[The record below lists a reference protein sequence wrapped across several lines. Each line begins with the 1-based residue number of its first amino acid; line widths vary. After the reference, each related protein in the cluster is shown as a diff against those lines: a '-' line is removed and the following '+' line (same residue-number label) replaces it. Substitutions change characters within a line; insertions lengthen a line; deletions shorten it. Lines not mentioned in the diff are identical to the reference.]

1 MDTILFLS
9 CDLVWSAMSAQVY
22 RFEDFELDRGAYQ
35 LRRAGRVVRLER
47 IPLDVLFLLV
57 ESRGQLLTREEILA
71 RIWGT
76 EVFLDVDNSINTAI
90 RKIRQALKDNPES
103 PRFLHTVPGK
113 GYRFEGSDFTSNVS
127 VIPPGAP
134 VLPAEVSASAPAEAA
149 PPPVP
154 DRPSAR
160 KIRLWPFWLGL
171 VVMLGLAVLIT
182 RPYLRTSSKPGPQ
195 KAMLAVLP
203 FENLSNDPQQD
214 YFADGMTEEMI
225 TRLGSLDPVHLGV
238 IARTSAMQYKH
249 AHKDAAQIGR
259 ELKVTYLLEGS
270 VRRDAGRVRVTA
282 QLIQTSDQTHIWA
295 DSYDRDLGDV
305 LKLQSEVA
313 RAIAGKIQLTLSQQV
328 EARLSGATQ
337 VNAQAH
343 EAYLEG
349 LQSSNLR
356 TKEGS
361 QRAVAAF
368 SRAISID
375 ANDPLAYAGLARVYA
390 LAPVSGA
397 RPSETMPKARDA
409 ALRAL
414 ALNDSLAEAH
424 TTLGFIRAHFE
435 YDWPAAD
442 REFSRA
448 LELNPSDAYAHFF
461 YSNSHFSPFGRHEDA
476 ISEMKRAIELDPLS
490 IVIQSFFGRT
500 YLWARR
506 YDEALA
512 ELRKAGEMDP
522 NFVINHERLA
532 HLYTYVQ
539 KYDDA
544 IEEDTKA
551 RMLAGEDPR
560 GVLLKQEEMRTAL
573 RARGPRGYWET
584 LLEFSK
590 GKENP
595 PEAYT
600 GSYGT
605 AILYVRLG
613 EKENSMDALEQAYVE
628 RQLALTEI
636 GIEPALDPLRAEPRF
651 QELLRRVGLAK

>member
-1 MDTILFLS
+1 MPALLAFTLLLRS
-9 CDLVWSAMSAQVY
+9 PAQ
-22 RFEDFELDRGAYQ
+22 DR
-35 LRRAGRVVRLER
+35 LK
-47 IPLDVLFLLV
+47 PCPK
-57 ESRGQLLTREEILA
+57 LA
-71 RIWGT
+71 T
-76 EVFLDVDNSINTAI
+76 
-90 RKIRQALKDNPES
+90 
-103 PRFLHTVPGK
+103 PRC
-113 GYRFEGSDFTSNVS
+113 
-127 VIPPGAP
+127 
-134 VLPAEVSASAPAEAA
+134 
-149 PPPVP
+149 
-154 DRPSAR
+154 
-160 KIRLWPFWLGL
+160 
-171 VVMLGLAVLIT
+171 
-182 RPYLRTSSKPGPQ
+182 
-195 KAMLAVLP
+195 
-203 FENLSNDPQQD
+203 
-214 YFADGMTEEMI
+214 
-225 TRLGSLDPVHLGV
+225 
-238 IARTSAMQYKH
+238 
-249 AHKDAAQIGR
+249 
-259 ELKVTYLLEGS
+259 
-270 VRRDAGRVRVTA
+270 
-282 QLIQTSDQTHIWA
+282 
-295 DSYDRDLGDV
+295 
-305 LKLQSEVA
+305 
-313 RAIAGKIQLTLSQQV
+313 
-328 EARLSGATQ
+328 
-337 VNAQAH
+337 
-343 EAYLEG
+343 
-349 LQSSNLR
+349 
-356 TKEGS
+356 
-361 QRAVAAF
+361 
-368 SRAISID
+368 
-375 ANDPLAYAGLARVYA
+375 
-390 LAPVSGA
+390 
-397 RPSETMPKARDA
+397 
-409 ALRAL
+409 
-414 ALNDSLAEAH
+414 SLAEAH

-442 REFSRA
+442 REFGRA

-560 GVLLKQEEMRTAL
+560 GVLLKQDEMRTAL

-613 EKENSMDALEQAYVE
+613 EKEKSMNALEQAYVE

-651 QELLRRVGLAK
+651 QELLWRVGLAK